1 MRNFI
6 SLDIKKRKKIYFK
19 ILGFIAILSFTK
31 LAYSK
36 NHAELVRES
45 EYKAN
50 LKTCLDGRYPYSC
63 KHKIL
68 SKDHA
73 ELVRESEYKA
83 NLKTCLDGRYPYSCK
98 HKILSKDH
106 AELVRESESKKTPP
120 SSVCAEN
127 GSCYGD
133 ISSRTGKSK
142 RVHVK
147 GYYRKNGTYVRGH
160 YRSK

>member
-36 NHAELVRES
+36 N
-45 EYKAN
+45 
-50 LKTCLDGRYPYSC
+50 
-63 KHKIL
+63 
-68 SKDHA
+68 HA